1 MDILQGQYSIEQMKS
16 LYRPLIHAYGE
27 NVPTTFPYP
36 ISRFIYDIYI
46 NGQFIIREFKVWKTG
61 NSSNPYSWMDVAPVI
76 RNYISATFKNGM
88 YPAYIQYQIQ
98 YGYED
103 TSGTLYPNVQNE
115 NSFAWNGYPSFSNED
130 LINDIGGTPYITYQ
144 GMYMSTYRNRVLPVY
159 GNYSTFVPL
168 FKGQIYY
175 SSNFNYYYNGNYYNL
190 NDSLNNL
197 GIYNHEVKSTDF
209 DWIGV
214 LPENQI
220 FSYDVDGDPI
230 GNMPNSQVLFQNPC
244 TKNNPVM
251 LHFLNQLGGIES
263 FLFSGVNKDNTN
275 IVRNAYSKI
284 GITEHETFTPIPPFG
299 YVSYDINRTYNDVI
313 SETKV
318 NFNNVMTY
326 KMNLVSDYVNEQEY
340 LLIKQLLASPMVYA
354 QMNNE
359 TKFIPV
365 TIELNDWVQK
375 IQGVDKMFNIELTMQ
390 YGIQQTQL
398 R

>member
-1 MDILQGQYSIEQMKS
+1 MTNLQGEYTLESMKS
-16 LYRPLIHAYGE
+16 VYRPLIHAFGE
-27 NVPTTFPYP
+27 ESPTSFPYGV
-36 ISRFIYDIYI
+36 SRFIYDIYI
-46 NGQFIIREFKVWKTG
+46 DGQFIIREFKAWKIG
-61 NSSNPYSWMDVAPVI
+61 NYSNPYSWMDVAPVI
-76 RNYISATFKNGM
+76 RNYLNAKFKDGM
-88 YPAYIQYQIQ
+88 YLPHLEYHVF

-103 TSGTLYPNVQNE
+103 TTGVLYTNLVDDK
-115 NSFAWNGYPSFSNED
+115 SYAWIGYPSFSNED
-130 LINDIGGTPYITYQ
+130 LLNDIGGTPYITYQ
-144 GMYMSTYRNRVLPVY
+144 GMYMSTYRDRILPVY

-168 FKGQIYY
+168 YKGTIYNSGTINY
-175 SSNFNYYYNGNYYNL
+175 FYVGNFNAL
-190 NDSLNNL
+190 NDTLNND

-209 DWIGV
+209 DWVGV
-214 LPENQI
+214 IPENQI
-220 FSYDVDGDPI
+220 FYYQVDGDLF
-230 GNMPNSQVLFQNPC
+230 GNMPNSEVHFVNPC

-263 FLFSGVNKDNTN
+263 FLFSGVNRDNTN
-275 IVRNAYSKI
+275 IARNSYSKNGI
-284 GITEHETFTPIPPFG
+284 GEHEVFTPSPPFG
-299 YVSYDINRTYNDVI
+299 HIDYSIVRTYNDVI

-318 NFNNVMTY
+318 NYNNVMTY
-326 KMNLVSDYVNEQEY
+326 KMNLISDYVNEQEF

-390 YGIQQTQL
+390 YGTQQTQL